1 MRILVVEDREKLA
14 VAIKKGLEQENYA
27 VDVNLDGQEGLDS
40 ALSTEY
46 DLIILDRML
55 PNKSGTEIIT
65 ELRSE
70 NIETPVIFLTAKD
83 SPGDKVEGLD
93 AGADDYLVKP
103 FVFDELVAR
112 IRALLRRPKNT
123 LKNELTYK
131 DLKLN
136 LRSLE
141 VTRGES
147 KIDLTKKEFAL
158 LEYLM
163 RNAETPIS
171 KEKLIE
177 HVWDFDSNV
186 LPNNVEVFIGYLR
199 TKIDKPFSDKPS
211 LINTKRGFGYV
222 FGVVE

>member
-14 VAIKKGLEQENYA
+14 IAIKKGLEQENYA
-27 VDVNLDGQEGLDS
+27 VDVSLDGQEGLDS

-65 ELRSE
+65 KLRSK
-70 NIETPVIFLTAKD
+70 NIEAPVIFLTAKD

-199 TKIDKPFSDKPS
+199 TKIDKPFSDRPS

>member
-27 VDVNLDGQEGLDS
+27 VDVSLDGQEGLDS

-199 TKIDKPFSDKPS
+199 TKIDKPFSDRPS

-222 FGVVE
+222 FGIVE